1 MRTLM
6 LALAATAML
15 GGSAM
20 AQNTMT
26 TTTTKMAGQPK
37 TTTTKKG
44 PPPRAARSEQ
54 SLACSASADSKNIH
68 GKDRKKFMAECTKS
82 GAKPA

>member
-1 MRTLM
+1 MRNLI
-6 LALAATAML
+6 LAIAATAML

-20 AQNTMT
+20 AQNATT
-26 TTTTKMAGQPK
+26 TTTTKTAGQPK
-37 TTTTKKG
+37 TTTTRKG

-68 GKDRKKFMAECTKS
+68 GKDRKKFMAQCKKS
-82 GAKPA
+82 STKPA